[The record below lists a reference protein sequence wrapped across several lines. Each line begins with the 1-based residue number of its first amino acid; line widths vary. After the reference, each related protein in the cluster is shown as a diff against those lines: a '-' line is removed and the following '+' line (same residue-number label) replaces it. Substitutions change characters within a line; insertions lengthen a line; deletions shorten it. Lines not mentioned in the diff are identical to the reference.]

1 MIYITALVALICG
14 YIVGTGVTI
23 AWEWGKL
30 RKVHRRYAERRE
42 P

>member
-23 AWEWGKL
+23 AWEWERM
-30 RKVHRRYAERRE
+30 RKVHRRYAERRAR
-42 P
+42 